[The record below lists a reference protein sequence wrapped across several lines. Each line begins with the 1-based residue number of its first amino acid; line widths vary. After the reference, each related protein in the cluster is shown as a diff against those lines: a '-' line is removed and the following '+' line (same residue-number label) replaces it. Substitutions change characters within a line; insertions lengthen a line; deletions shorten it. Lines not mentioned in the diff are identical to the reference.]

1 MNILILSA
9 GTRNKIVVLVL
20 YMCYMIVVWMMYR
33 IKYIQGI
40 FLKEIKNVIRGEY

>member
-1 MNILILSA
+1 MIWINLKNRARQLSQ
-9 GTRNKIVVLVL
+9 ID
-20 YMCYMIVVWMMYR
+20 MIVVWMMYR